1 MHSSA
6 GRLRLC
12 MGPVYRVCV
21 FVCTVAALRG
31 VGESKDWVP
40 VPCSPAPH
48 TPAPTGALKFWFV
61 CFSSFIF
68 VCLRCL
74 PVSCASHRHPVCGLG
89 IWPRVRVTAP
99 RCPVFAS
106 HLSALLVGAPAR
118 WAWPVPTLVCIHPC
132 LPVYF
137 SCQGHGVCVCVPCSV
152 SSLPFALLCVYQRAA
167 VGRCPYMCQVVRLG
181 STVQHVHV
189 LPVAR
194 ACVFQFEKRP
204 HPTPLLPALPC
215 VAHALV
221 SVLIVPCIVLG
232 VVAVVVSCVCVSGV

>member
-12 MGPVYRVCV
+12 MGPAYRVCV
-21 FVCTVAALRG
+21 FVCTVAAFRG

-137 SCQGHGVCVCVPCSV
+137 SCQGHGVCVCAVQCLESTLCTLMRVPACRGWPL
-152 SSLPFALLCVYQRAA
+152 SL
-167 VGRCPYMCQVVRLG
+167 
-181 STVQHVHV
+181 H
-189 LPVAR
+189 
-194 ACVFQFEKRP
+194 
-204 HPTPLLPALPC
+204 
-215 VAHALV
+215 
-221 SVLIVPCIVLG
+221 
-232 VVAVVVSCVCVSGV
+232 VSGCAFGEYGSACSCAAGGSGLRFSV